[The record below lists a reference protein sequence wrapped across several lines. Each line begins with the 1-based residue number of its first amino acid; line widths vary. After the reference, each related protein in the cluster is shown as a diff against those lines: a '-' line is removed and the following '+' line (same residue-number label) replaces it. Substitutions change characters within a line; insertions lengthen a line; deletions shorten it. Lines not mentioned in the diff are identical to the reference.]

1 MALLA
6 SALPRRAEI
15 PMRHLPVASLLAT
28 FLLACTLPVH
38 AGLFDKKPEDAAA
51 EAARGNLPAAT
62 IWVDA
67 SWGFRNQGA
76 ANDLTRAHKAFA
88 AYGYRVEDVEPYIE
102 NNDLQG
108 FFVTYQKP

>member
-1 MALLA
+1 MRRLLLA
-6 SALPRRAEI
+6 I
-15 PMRHLPVASLLAT
+15 I
-28 FLLACTLPVH
+28 LACALPVH

-51 EAARGNLPAAT
+51 EAARANMGAAT

-76 ANDLTRAHKAFA
+76 ANSLSRAHQAFA
-88 AYGYRVEDVEPYIE
+88 THGYKVVSVEPYIE
-102 NNDLQG
+102 NGDLQG

>member
-1 MALLA
+1 MRRLATATLL
-6 SALPRRAEI
+6 S
-15 PMRHLPVASLLAT
+15 T
-28 FLLACTLPVH
+28 FLLACALPAQ

-51 EAARGNLPAAT
+51 EAARANLPAAT

-76 ANDLTRAHKAFA
+76 ANNLTKAHLAFA
-88 AYGYRVEDVEPYIE
+88 AHGYKVQSVQPYIE
-102 NNDLQG
+102 NGDLQG